1 MNPLQGS
8 IRGCSP
14 SWLHSWKSCG
24 TRGAQCSSLNITLI
38 SSAWWQ
44 RSVHSWNR
52 AASCGWGLRKI
63 SSRTPSWSIN
73 TSGWGQ
79 SMGDVVLVASGIRAG
94 YGKNL
99 VLSNASVQVAPG
111 EIVGLIGHNGSG
123 KSTFLKVLAGMV
135 RPRAG
140 KVMYRGKDI
149 TGQSTAANVP
159 AGIRLVPQSKGVLR
173 YLSVDANLRL
183 SAAYAAPG
191 AGVAD
196 RRVNEV
202 YALFPQL
209 RERRNTVAGVLSGGQ
224 QRALSA
230 AMGLATHPS
239 LLLIDEPSIGLSP
252 SMVGDLFALIKEIPQ
267 ATGASIIMI
276 EQNVGALLRIAGRVV
291 VMKAGETIA
300 SKTVAELASREA
312 LMRLY

>member
-1 MNPLQGS
+1 
-8 IRGCSP
+8 
-14 SWLHSWKSCG
+14 
-24 TRGAQCSSLNITLI
+24 
-38 SSAWWQ
+38 
-44 RSVHSWNR
+44 
-52 AASCGWGLRKI
+52 
-63 SSRTPSWSIN
+63 
-73 TSGWGQ
+73 
-79 SMGDVVLVASGIRAG
+79 MGDVVLVASGIRAG